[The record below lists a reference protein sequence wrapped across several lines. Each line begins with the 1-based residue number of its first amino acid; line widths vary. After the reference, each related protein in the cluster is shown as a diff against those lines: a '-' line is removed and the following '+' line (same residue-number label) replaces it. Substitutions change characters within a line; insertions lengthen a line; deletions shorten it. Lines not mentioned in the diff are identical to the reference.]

1 MQKNITQLIQKYFFD
16 YLICE
21 DGFQKQNT
29 IDQCIKKLP
38 EQKNLIYRLK
48 NIIDELHGNTAKSFV
63 NNVFDVSNDIIRIDL
78 IENIESQLSNKTTI
92 ISKVDI
98 IKARLISFYNF
109 EKEETFEECKI
120 TNDKVIIND
129 FQERYIK
136 KNEECDSYFYNYIVE
151 MFLNENQNEMLL
163 GITSN
168 GNYVISNKIFPEVS
182 NSTLVKEDSLCETK
196 DIQYFI
202 DRIIGENENKDKYL
216 VRIFLDLITN
226 QNYRILSNGFG
237 IINSD
242 LKENEYYVLNG
253 VTLKKEV
260 AIESFYRNYYEQIE
274 DISNLVMD
282 NYDVIIDLIDELINL
297 KMINNQYLLNLKN
310 NIIKVYK
317 KGVLFKSLNSLEFG
331 EEEKISEKRKNLNND
346 FEENMKK
353 FKKSLGL
360 TNPSL
365 TKKGYASIFTLVL
378 GIIIFGVAFALI
390 LIK

>member
-1 MQKNITQLIQKYFFD
+1 MVGSDSMQKNITQLIQKYFFD

-48 NIIDELHGNTAKSFV
+48 NIIDELHGNAAKSFV

-163 GITSN
+163 GITSK

-202 DRIIGENENKDKYL
+202 DRIIGE
-216 VRIFLDLITN
+216 T
-226 QNYRILSNGFG
+226 
-237 IINSD
+237 
-242 LKENEYYVLNG
+242 KEEVLRR
-253 VTLKKEV
+253 K
-260 AIESFYRNYYEQIE
+260 
-274 DISNLVMD
+274 
-282 NYDVIIDLIDELINL
+282 IDE
-297 KMINNQYLLNLKN
+297 Y
-310 NIIKVYK
+310 
-317 KGVLFKSLNSLEFG
+317 
-331 EEEKISEKRKNLNND
+331 ND
-346 FEENMKK
+346 K
-353 FKKSLGL
+353 
-360 TNPSL
+360 
-365 TKKGYASIFTLVL
+365 
-378 GIIIFGVAFALI
+378 
-390 LIK
+390 